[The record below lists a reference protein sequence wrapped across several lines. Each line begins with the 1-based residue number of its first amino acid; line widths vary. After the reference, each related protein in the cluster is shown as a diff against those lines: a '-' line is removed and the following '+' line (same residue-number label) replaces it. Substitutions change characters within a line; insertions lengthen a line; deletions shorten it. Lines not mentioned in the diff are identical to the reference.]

1 MKIFKSKH
9 KLKNEILNIRN
20 ISFVPTM
27 GGLHKGHAS
36 LIKKSK
42 KIKGKTLVSI
52 FVNPKQFNNQK
63 DFFNYPKNLK
73 KDISLLK
80 RLNVDLVFIP
90 VVEDIYSFK
99 TKNKFF
105 LEKFSKQLCGKTRK
119 GHFEGVV
126 NVVNRF
132 LEIIKPK
139 YIVLGKKD
147 LQQLRLINS
156 HILKRKIKT
165 RIIKCKI
172 IREKNGVA
180 CSTRNKNLTN
190 KQLKIASKI
199 YLYLFNKKKEL
210 KKSLSNFS
218 ETDLINN
225 IINLGSKKVDYVEL
239 LNSKTLNPIKK
250 KEEKFRIFV
259 AYYLDNIRLID
270 NI

>member
-9 KLKNEILNIRN
+9 KLKKEILGIRN

-27 GGLHKGHAS
+27 GGLHKGHIS

-52 FVNPKQFNNQK
+52 FVNPTQFNDQK

-73 KDISLLK
+73 NDISLLK
-80 RLNVDLVFIP
+80 NLKVDLVFIP
-90 VVEDIYSFK
+90 SVKDIYSFK
-99 TKNKFF
+99 TKNNFF

-119 GHFEGVV
+119 NHFEGVI
-126 NVVNRF
+126 NVINRF

-139 YIVLGKKD
+139 YIVLGNKD
-147 LQQLRLINS
+147 LQQLYLINL
-156 HILKRKIKT
+156 HILKK
-165 RIIKCKI
+165 RIRTKVIKCKI
-172 IREKNGVA
+172 VREKNGVA

-190 KQLKIASKI
+190 KQFETASKI
-199 YLYLFNKKKEL
+199 YLYLFNKKKKL
-210 KKSLSNFS
+210 KKSLFNFS
-218 ETDLINN
+218 KKRLKND

-239 LNSKTLNPIKK
+239 LNSITLKPIKSRK
-250 KEEKFRIFV
+250 EKFRIFV
-259 AYYLDNIRLID
+259 AYYLNKIRLID